1 MFTSTL
7 KQITLVITL
16 FIILGLCIALD
27 GLSQEKTSS
36 LSGHIIDSDGK
47 PVTDISVVLIYM
59 TVDENGIK
67 LKYCNKYYPF
77 LVQRPLLPSD
87 KNEGPPDEEEL
98 RKYPPYIKTTTNSK
112 GEFKFT
118 NIAEGNVQLLV
129 LPKLPQGKEMSK
141 QVPGNRGDFAYP
153 EIQYVKFGEV
163 SFYPQ
168 QFSFFPP
175 IGAVTLGI
183 APGINI
189 ENIELRVNIENSL
202 NIRGRIKY
210 KDGSP
215 LTDIAV
221 RINIGK
227 LNLDENIEP
236 HPSLSV
242 GIQTDDGLFNHP
254 VFSSGIYAISVD
266 YQGLTAISPPFI
278 LNGDIPN
285 DVIELTLNGNR
296 SEIEELQ
303 IENDN
308 DPYPLNV
315 PSEIEELQIDKYND
329 PYPLPKKNSNWIMNP
344 TNGHIYKRITC
355 ESRDDAARKAAEE
368 NAHLVTITSEAEQI
382 WLESV
387 FGADS
392 YWIGLTDIE
401 KEGKWK
407 WDNGEKNK
415 YTNWIEYDDTF
426 SKTPALLRF
435 FGVKGEDEKRENEEN
450 DYAIMHIDDEYMK
463 WKAVD
468 FEYSEKGYTKMAV
481 IEKSN
486 MIK

>member
-16 FIILGLCIALD
+16 FTVFSLCFTLD

-59 TVDENGIK
+59 TVDENGINP
-67 LKYCNKYYPF
+67 KYSNKYYPF
-77 LVQRPLLPSD
+77 LVRLPVLPSGE
-87 KNEGPPDEEEL
+87 NEVPPDEEEL
-98 RKYPPYIKTTTNSK
+98 RKYPPYIKSTTDSK
-112 GEFKFT
+112 GEFTFA

-129 LPKLPQGKEMSK
+129 LPKLPPGKEMPTP
-141 QVPGNRGDFAYP
+141 VPGNPGSFAYP

-175 IGAVTLGI
+175 TGAVTLGI

-189 ENIELRVNIENSL
+189 ENIELRVNIENPL
-202 NIRGRIKY
+202 NIRGRIIY

-215 LTDIAV
+215 LTDTTL
-221 RINIGK
+221 RFHIGK

-236 HPSLSV
+236 HASYSFH
-242 GIQTDDGLFNHP
+242 IQTDDNGIFNNP
-254 VFSSGIYAISVD
+254 VKLTGIYAISVD
-266 YQGLTAISPPFI
+266 YQGLSAFSPPFI
-278 LNGDIPN
+278 LNGDVPI
-285 DVIELTLNGNR
+285 DVLKLRLDGNR

-303 IENDN
+303 IDKDN

-315 PSEIEELQIDKYND
+315 

-355 ESRDDAARKAAEE
+355 ESRDDAATKAAEE
-368 NAHLVTITSEAEQI
+368 NAYLVTITNEAEQI
-382 WLESV
+382 WLEAV
-387 FGADS
+387 FGADP

-407 WDNGEKNK
+407 WDNGEKSK
-415 YTNWIEYDDTF
+415 YTNWIEYNDTF
-426 SKTPALLRF
+426 RKTPALLRF

-450 DYAIMHIDDEYMK
+450 DYAIMHIDDGYRYMK
-463 WKAVD
+463 WKSVNLRH
-468 FEYSEKGYTKMAV
+468 SEEGRTRIAV